1 LRRSPAGAAGVP
13 DDRAGRSPAE
23 ATIFALASG
32 VGRAGVAVVRL
43 SGRDCRSVCRS
54 LSGKDVPPVRKAVLR
69 RLAEPSRGE
78 VIDQGLVIWFP
89 GPASFTGED
98 VLELHVHGGPA
109 VIADLF
115 EALSAI
121 AGVRPAEAGEFT
133 RRAFLNGKIGLTE
146 AEGLA
151 DLVAAETR
159 QQARQARR
167 QMDGALGRLYRQ
179 WHEILAGALA
189 HLEAEIDFAAEEEV
203 PDGLMTRIMPD
214 LERLLGAIERHLV
227 DGQRGERL
235 RTGLELALVGPTNA
249 GKSSLI
255 NLLSKRDV
263 AIVTEIPGTTRDILE
278 ASLDLGGYPLT
289 MIDMA
294 GLRETADPVEAI
306 GVERARG
313 RARDADFLLLL
324 FDASTWP
331 QLDPETLALIDDR
344 ALVVLNKIDLL
355 LDPCPLEVAG
365 REAIGISCR
374 TGAGLDR
381 LEAALTSLAAESM
394 ALGDAPMLT
403 RARHR
408 DALAEVA
415 AALRRI
421 VAGGAS
427 LELALTAEDV
437 RIAVAAMGR
446 ITGRV
451 RVEEVL
457 DRIFFEFCIGK

>member
-1 LRRSPAGAAGVP
+1 
-13 DDRAGRSPAE
+13 
-23 ATIFALASG
+23 
-32 VGRAGVAVVRL
+32 
-43 SGRDCRSVCRS
+43 
-54 LSGKDVPPVRKAVLR
+54 
-69 RLAEPSRGE
+69 
-78 VIDQGLVIWFP
+78 
-89 GPASFTGED
+89 
-98 VLELHVHGGPA
+98 
-109 VIADLF
+109 
-115 EALSAI
+115 
-121 AGVRPAEAGEFT
+121 
-133 RRAFLNGKIGLTE
+133 
-146 AEGLA
+146 
-151 DLVAAETR
+151 
-159 QQARQARR
+159 
-167 QMDGALGRLYRQ
+167 
-179 WHEILAGALA
+179 
-189 HLEAEIDFAAEEEV
+189 V

-214 LERLLGAIERHLV
+214 LERLLLAIERHLV

-437 RIAVAAMGR
+437 RIAMAAMGR